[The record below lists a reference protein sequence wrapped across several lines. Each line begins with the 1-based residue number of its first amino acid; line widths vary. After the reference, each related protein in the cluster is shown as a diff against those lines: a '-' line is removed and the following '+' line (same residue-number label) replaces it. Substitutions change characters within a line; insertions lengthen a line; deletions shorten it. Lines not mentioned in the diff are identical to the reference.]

1 MDALLAKT
9 SIGISELREAPA
21 RVFEQAG
28 DEALVV
34 LNYNK
39 PAGYIVSTVWM
50 GRVLDALA
58 DRVVADKAI
67 KRLGT
72 LKSARVLN
80 PSDL

>member
-1 MDALLAKT
+1 MDTLRHKT
-9 SIGISELREAPA
+9 TVDISELRRATA
-21 RVFEQAG
+21 RVFKQAG

-34 LNYNK
+34 LNHNK

-58 DRVVADKAI
+58 DRVVVDKAI
-67 KRLGT
+67 ERLGT

>member
-1 MDALLAKT
+1 MDTLRYKT
-9 SIGISELREAPA
+9 TVDISELRRATA

-34 LNYNK
+34 LNHNK

-58 DRVVADKAI
+58 DRVVVDKAI
-67 KRLGT
+67 ERLGT

>member
-1 MDALLAKT
+1 VDALLAKT

-34 LNYNK
+34 LNHNK

>member
-1 MDALLAKT
+1 MDALLART

-28 DEALVV
+28 GEALVV
-34 LNYNK
+34 LNHNK

-50 GRVLDALA
+50 ERVLDALA

-67 KRLGT
+67 QRLGT
-72 LKSARVLN
+72 IKSARVVN
-80 PSDL
+80 PTDL

>member
-1 MDALLAKT
+1 MDVLLAKT

-34 LNYNK
+34 LNHNK

-58 DRVVADKAI
+58 DRVVVDKAI

-80 PSDL
+80 PLDL

>member
-1 MDALLAKT
+1 MDVLLAKT

-34 LNYNK
+34 LNHNK

-72 LKSARVLN
+72 LKSARVIN
-80 PSDL
+80 PLDL

>member
-34 LNYNK
+34 LNHNK

-72 LKSARVLN
+72 LKSARLLN

>member
-34 LNYNK
+34 LNHNK
-39 PAGYIVSTVWM
+39 PAGYVVSKVGM
-50 GRVLDALA
+50 ERVLDALA
-58 DRVVADKAI
+58 DRVVSDKAI
-67 KRLGT
+67 ERLST
-72 LKSARVLN
+72 LKSARVIN

>member
-34 LNYNK
+34 LNRNK

>member
-34 LNYNK
+34 LNHNK

-58 DRVVADKAI
+58 DCVVADKAI

>member
-1 MDALLAKT
+1 MDTLRYKAT
-9 SIGISELREAPA
+9 VDISELRRAPA

-34 LNYNK
+34 LNHNK

-58 DRVVADKAI
+58 DRVVVDKAI
-67 KRLGT
+67 ERLGT

>member
-34 LNYNK
+34 LNHNK

-50 GRVLDALA
+50 GRVLDAVA

>member
-34 LNYNK
+34 LNHNK

-58 DRVVADKAI
+58 DRVVADRAI

-72 LKSARVLN
+72 LKSAQVLN
-80 PSDL
+80 PLDL

>member
-34 LNYNK
+34 LNHNK

>member
-34 LNYNK
+34 LNHNK

-67 KRLGT
+67 ERLGT
-72 LKSARVLN
+72 LKNARVLN

>member
-34 LNYNK
+34 LNHNK

-50 GRVLDALA
+50 GCVLDALA

-72 LKSARVLN
+72 LKSARLLN
-80 PSDL
+80 PSHL

>member
-1 MDALLAKT
+1 MDTLRHKT
-9 SIGISELREAPA
+9 TVDISELRRATA
-21 RVFEQAG
+21 RVFKQAG

-34 LNYNK
+34 LNHNK

-58 DRVVADKAI
+58 DRVVSDKAI
-67 KRLGT
+67 ERLST
-72 LKSARVLN
+72 LKSARVIN

>member
-34 LNYNK
+34 LNHNK
-39 PAGYIVSTVWM
+39 PVGYIVSTVWM

-72 LKSARVLN
+72 LKTARVLN
-80 PSDL
+80 PLDL

>member
-1 MDALLAKT
+1 MDALLART

-34 LNYNK
+34 LNHNK

-50 GRVLDALA
+50 GRVLEALA

>member
-1 MDALLAKT
+1 
-9 SIGISELREAPA
+9 
-21 RVFEQAG
+21 VFEQAG

>member
-1 MDALLAKT
+1 MDALLART

-34 LNYNK
+34 LNHNK

>member
-1 MDALLAKT
+1 MDVLLAKT

-34 LNYNK
+34 LNHNK

-58 DRVVADKAI
+58 DRVVADKAL

-72 LKSARVLN
+72 LKSARLLT
-80 PSDL
+80 PLDL